1 ALGNIPRIKGPFY
14 FVATVGDFARGY
26 GIGLLRKI
34 RNMGVP
40 ADMSYEIKSL
50 KAQMK
55 IADRIGAVKAVIVGE
70 EEINRGKVRV
80 RDMETG
86 EELLVEEDKLRDLY
100 EEELKREKT

>member
-1 ALGNIPRIKGPFY
+1 
-14 FVATVGDFARGY
+14 
-26 GIGLLRKI
+26 
-34 RNMGVP
+34 M
-40 ADMSYEIKSL
+40 
-50 KAQMK
+50 
-55 IADRIGAVKAVIVGE
+55 GAVKAVIVGE